1 MSHAKQF
8 YLLKYHPL
16 RVIKLATMVYA
27 LSLLL
32 PEYSYGSPLINISQN
47 DGVYQ
52 IEVNTRLNVGAHYV
66 RDVLLDVDHI
76 YRLNP
81 SIIESERLASQ
92 KSDEAIVRTRVLF
105 CIPVLCREINKV
117 DSVKTLS
124 SGEIQFTTLPELSDF
139 TSSVATWKLTTLDD
153 KQTHLHLRASLTP
166 DFFVPSSIG
175 VDVVREHL
183 ITTFNRIEIIAKVN
197 AKRDVNN
204 KLPNILLARE

>member
-16 RVIKLATMVYA
+16 RVIKLASMVCA

-32 PEYSYGSPLINISQN
+32 PEYSYGAPLINISQD

-66 RDVLLDVDHI
+66 RDV
-76 YRLNP
+76 RLNP
-81 SIIESERLASQ
+81 SIIESERLAPQ
-92 KSDEAIVRTRVLF
+92 KSDETIVRTRVLF
-105 CIPVLCREINKV
+105 CIPVLCREIDKV
-117 DSVKTLS
+117 DSVKTLP

-153 KQTHLHLRASLTP
+153 KQTHLRLRASLTP

-183 ITTFNRIEIIAKVN
+183 ITTFKRIEIIAKVN
-197 AKRDVNN
+197 ARRDVNN
-204 KLPNILLARE
+204 KLPNILVARE